1 MALGFFSGFAGFVP
15 AATGQVIS
23 FIRDPKKYK
32 INSYAQLVPTSKSVG
47 LYHRIGVDQ
56 PVRVV
61 NDEENVWEDGAK
73 RPPHRGNQLKY
84 DTMEFQTV
92 RRDFG
97 FTIGWKAI
105 EQADVKLMV
114 THTAMAQNQMMVGRT
129 QRAITL
135 METAANWGNN
145 TATADD
151 LNGGAGAWDT
161 ASADPNSPY
170 FLAIKKSLDTVA
182 QRIMLLTNGMVDVEE
197 KGVLKLLI
205 SPTLAQKMSQSSEI
219 HAYLKE
225 SPFALDQIKGRVAS
239 QNAKWGLPDQLY
251 GWDIEVETAVRV
263 SQRPNATE
271 AIGSE
276 ASTSGVSPKRNWIKS
291 DNNAVVLSRV
301 GGLDG
306 QYGAP
311 SFSTLQIY
319 YYGKEAEIENFDDPK
334 HRLSEGHITEDVKE
348 VLAAPA
354 SGFLIT
360 NVTS

>member
-1 MALGFFSGFAGFVP
+1 MALGHFSSFAGYVP

-32 INSYAQLVPTSKSVG
+32 INSYAQLVPSTKTVG
-47 LYHRIGVDQ
+47 VYHRIGVDQ

-61 NDEENVWEDGAK
+61 NDEENVWADGKK
-73 RPPHRGNQLKY
+73 RPPHHENQLKY
-84 DTMEFQTV
+84 DTVEFQTT

-97 FTIGWKAI
+97 FTIGWQAI

-114 THTAMAQNQMMVGRT
+114 THTAMAQNQLMVGRT
-129 QRAITL
+129 ARAMTL
-135 METAANWGNN
+135 LETAANWGSN
-145 TATADD
+145 TATAND

-161 ASADPNSPY
+161 ASSDPNSGQY
-170 FLAIKKSLDTVA
+170 LAIKKSLDAVS
-182 QRIMLLTNGMVDVEE
+182 QRIMLLTSGMVDVEE
-197 KGVLKLLI
+197 KGVLKLMI
-205 SPTLAQKMSQSSEI
+205 SPDLAQKMSQSAEI
-219 HAYLKE
+219 HDYLKQ
-225 SPFALDQIKGRVAS
+225 SPYAMDQVRGRVS
-239 QNAKWGLPDQLY
+239 GQNAKWGLPDELY

-263 SQRPNATE
+263 SQRANASE

-276 ASTSGVSPKRNWIKS
+276 ALISGANPKRNWIKS
-291 DNNAVVLSRV
+291 NQNAVVLSRV

-319 YYGKEAEIENFDDPK
+319 YVGKELEIESFDDPK
-334 HRLSEGHITEDVKE
+334 HRLTEGHIVEDVKE

-354 SGFLIT
+354 SGFLISG
-360 NVTS
+360 VLS